1 MANRKTISI
10 AIERYN
16 HQDWHL
22 RLFVPV
28 ILLPEQWFDLSPK
41 ETPCYMLCVA
51 VLEDALNAIGGKV
64 VEVGPVRK
72 KQAIQQ
78 EALEWVLSDDR
89 SWPFAFRNVCD
100 VLGFDYEVLRPEIQ
114 KLIAP
119 IKKRPIFLDTEL

>member
-1 MANRKTISI
+1 
-10 AIERYN
+10 
-16 HQDWHL
+16 
-22 RLFVPV
+22 
-28 ILLPEQWFDLSPK
+28 
-41 ETPCYMLCVA
+41 MLCVA